1 MESIKFIN
9 TNFDPSNSE
18 FMTAAVAMA
27 KAYGYT
33 ADLKLDKELAQLIRL
48 RVATVNK
55 CSYCGILHQE
65 TARKLNILQAKIDN
79 LGSYWHSELFSKKE
93 KAALEYTDVLNEG
106 TSSNFNEFHLKLTA
120 FFTEEEIA
128 EIAYITIN
136 MNLWTRIKLAQGQIP
151 TLK

>member
-48 RVATVNK
+48 RVAF
-55 CSYCGILHQE
+55 YI
-65 TARKLNILQAKIDN
+65 RKQREN
-79 LGSYWHSELFSKKE
+79 
-93 KAALEYTDVLNEG
+93 
-106 TSSNFNEFHLKLTA
+106 
-120 FFTEEEIA
+120 
-128 EIAYITIN
+128 
-136 MNLWTRIKLAQGQIP
+136 
-151 TLK
+151 

>member
-79 LGSYWHSELFSKKE
+79 LGSYWHSELFSEKE
-93 KAALEYTDVLNEG
+93 KAALE
-106 TSSNFNEFHLKLTA
+106 
-120 FFTEEEIA
+120 
-128 EIAYITIN
+128 
-136 MNLWTRIKLAQGQIP
+136 
-151 TLK
+151 

>member
-79 LGSYWHSELFSKKE
+79 LGSYWHSELFSEKE
-93 KAALEYTDVLNEG
+93 KAGCHFCSVISYRYCSTVFLDVCLISIFSSWYRARCNKSG
-106 TSSNFNEFHLKLTA
+106 TYRGA
-120 FFTEEEIA
+120 
-128 EIAYITIN
+128 
-136 MNLWTRIKLAQGQIP
+136 
-151 TLK
+151 